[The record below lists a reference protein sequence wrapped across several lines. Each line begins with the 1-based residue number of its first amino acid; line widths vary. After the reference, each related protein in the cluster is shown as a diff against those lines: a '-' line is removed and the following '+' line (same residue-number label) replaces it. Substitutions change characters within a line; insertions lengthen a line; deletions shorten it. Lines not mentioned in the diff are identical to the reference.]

1 MPVCVCPHC
10 KTRLWVKDTQ
20 LNVAQGFVV
29 CRKCEGL
36 FQAKNHIAETPKNI
50 DPSLLL
56 NAVTDTK
63 LVHSIGPQVRTR
75 KTLSKHEIADLLDN
89 MLVTD
94 ARNSAKAATAAKMK
108 GPAQPAPAIP
118 ASGPMPVHMPQQEPK
133 KDGFNWTLATLV
145 ALTVLIMQLFYLVL
159 LLN

>member
-29 CRKCEGL
+29 CRKCEGM
-36 FQAKNHIAETPKNI
+36 FQAKNHIGETPKNI

-63 LVHSIGPQVRTR
+63 LVHSIGAQVRTR

-89 MLVTD
+89 MLVND
-94 ARNSAKAATAAKMK
+94 ARSSSKAAVAAMNNTPKPAAH
-108 GPAQPAPAIP
+108 GPKPSPAPAP
-118 ASGPMPVHMPQQEPK
+118 AKE
-133 KDGFNWTLATLV
+133 GFNWTLATLV

-159 LLN
+159 MLN